1 MSMPVTPKSDPNAQR
16 KAPRKAAIPHAIAM
30 VRTTIYSV
38 TATLWFL
45 VMTAL
50 GLWSL
55 LLPPHLARSALLAW
69 VWGDLVLLRL
79 IVGQKTRVIG
89 LENRPEGGALIAA
102 KHQAQWET
110 MALLPVFD
118 RAVVVIKKEL
128 TRIPIYGWYALKFGM
143 ISGDRSAGAAALKK
157 MAQDAQVAM
166 HRGNQLIIFPEGTRQ
181 HVGAPPDYKPGAI
194 FLYEKLKVPLVPVAL
209 NSGLLWPRHRF
220 VRYPGTITISILPPI
235 PPGSPRAEV
244 LAHLIDAVETETDR
258 LVAEASNGS
267 AA

>member
-1 MSMPVTPKSDPNAQR
+1 MPTTPNSDPNAKR
-16 KAPRKAAIPHAIAM
+16 KAPRKAGLPHAVAL
-30 VRTTIYSV
+30 VRSAIYSV

-45 VMTAL
+45 VMTAV
-50 GLWSL
+50 GVWSL
-55 LLPPHLARSALLAW
+55 LLPPHLARYALLSW
-69 VWGDLVLLRL
+69 VWGDLILLRV

-128 TRIPIYGWYALKFGM
+128 TKIPIYGWYALKFGM
-143 ISGDRSAGAAALKK
+143 ISVDRSAGASALKQ
-157 MAQDAQVAM
+157 MAVDAKVAM
-166 HRGNQLIIFPEGTRQ
+166 DRGNQLIIFPEGTRQ

-194 FLYEKLKVPLVPVAL
+194 FLYEKLKVPMVPVAL
-209 NSGLLWPRHRF
+209 NSGLLWPRNRF

-235 PPGSPRAEV
+235 PPGLPRAKA
-244 LAHLIDAVETETDR
+244 LAQLIEAVESETDR
-258 LVAEASNGS
+258 LVAEARSSS
-267 AA
+267 AP